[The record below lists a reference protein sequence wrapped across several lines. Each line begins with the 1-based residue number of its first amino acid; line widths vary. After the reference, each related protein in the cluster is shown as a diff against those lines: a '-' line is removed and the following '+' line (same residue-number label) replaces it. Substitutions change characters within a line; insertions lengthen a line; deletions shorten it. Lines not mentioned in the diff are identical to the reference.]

1 MRTWPRKIFA
11 FFLALSFLFPTTLS
25 IQSSQADG
33 ALFADRIDLFFDPEF
48 PLPPGETLLTYYQGK
63 KYRFMYREIIP
74 TEVGGHTYF
83 AILGANGGY
92 PDFYG
97 GIQHFKDGTK
107 AAIFSA
113 WDVGANGACGTCLP
127 GTAPAA
133 KQVSVWAKGSRT
145 VTRPFGY
152 EGTGMNSMIYGFDWK
167 LGQKVAMLASIE
179 PSGNGSLISAAI
191 KNGDDAWEF
200 MTSFYVPTRYDMGM
214 PGGYSFLEDWVGESE
229 ITRSFLVGPSYLEDG
244 NGVGAY
250 FTNVY
255 AYSSNISGAKIP
267 NRHSISIEG
276 SWLRVRSG
284 IPLQAS
290 YSVEKRLQLIK
301 PTTFPDISKGK
312 ELLERI
318 VDGKSTRSAEL
329 KAKQEAEAKAA
340 AELKA
345 KQEADAKA
353 AAELKAKQEAEAK
366 AIADAAAQRVI
377 QDDFN
382 AVTSSYQK
390 LLLRIYDLKIKF
402 PRVSNLL
409 GTEEKLLRLPII
421 LGSDLSTA
429 KYNIQ
434 SVNASLDTSE
444 KVWEKTQK
452 TTITCVKGKLTKKVT
467 AVKPKCPTGFKVKK

>member
-1 MRTWPRKIFA
+1 MRIWPRKTFA

-25 IQSSQADG
+25 VQNSQADG

-48 PLPPGETLLTYYQGK
+48 PLPPGESLLTYYQGK

-83 AILGANGGY
+83 AILGSNGGY

-127 GTAPAA
+127 GTAPAD

-167 LGQKVAMLASIE
+167 IGQKVGMLASIE
-179 PSGNGSLISAAI
+179 PAGNGSLISSAI
-191 KNGDDAWEF
+191 KNGDEAWEF

-244 NGVGAY
+244 NGVGIY

-276 SWLRVRSG
+276 SWLKVRSG
-284 IPLQAS
+284 IPLQTS

-301 PTTFPDISKGK
+301 PATFPDISKGK
-312 ELLERI
+312 ELLEK
-318 VDGKSTRSAEL
+318 VVEGKSTRSIEFKAKQDAEAKAAAEL
-329 KAKQEAEAKAA
+329 KAKQDAEAKAAAELKAKQDAEAKAAAELKAKQDAEAKAA

-345 KQEADAKA
+345 KQEAAAKA
-353 AAELKAKQEAEAK
+353 AAAK
-366 AIADAAAQRVI
+366 
-377 QDDFN
+377 
-382 AVTSSYQK
+382 
-390 LLLRIYDLKIKF
+390 
-402 PRVSNLL
+402 
-409 GTEEKLLRLPII
+409 
-421 LGSDLSTA
+421 
-429 KYNIQ
+429 
-434 SVNASLDTSE
+434 
-444 KVWEKTQK
+444 K
-452 TTITCVKGKLTKKVT
+452 TTITCTKRKLTKKVT
-467 AVKPKCPTGFKVKK
+467 AVKPKCPAGYKKK